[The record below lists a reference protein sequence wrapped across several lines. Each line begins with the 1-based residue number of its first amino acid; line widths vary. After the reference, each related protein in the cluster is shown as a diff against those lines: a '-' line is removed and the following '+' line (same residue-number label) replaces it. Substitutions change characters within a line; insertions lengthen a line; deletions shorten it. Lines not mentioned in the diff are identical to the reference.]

1 MVSPCS
7 METGLVKVSLVKA
20 GLVKTGRIKT
30 DPIYTDPI
38 HTGPGSVGDSDLT
51 GTTTLRP
58 TSMSLRLGLLVV
70 LIALTGACATN
81 PATGGPD
88 FVIMSEA
95 KEIETGQEMHPQIM
109 SQYRA
114 YPDAE
119 LQEYVNRI
127 GQDLAANSD
136 RPNLDY
142 TFTVLDSDEV
152 NAFATPGGFVY
163 ISRGLIAYLNSEAEL
178 AAVLSHEIGHIT
190 ARHAVRQGARSKVL
204 DVVGGIAS
212 VATGGVS
219 GFLSDY
225 VGGALIKG
233 YSRDL
238 ELEADREGA
247 EYLVRTGYGSEP
259 MIDVVRIL
267 KNQELFEYARAEEE
281 GREPR
286 VYHGLFATHP
296 DNDKRLREVID
307 AANKI
312 DGRTQADARRDQFL
326 EYVDGMT
333 YGKVGAGGVISEGEF
348 RHASYGIG
356 MRFPNGWSLGS
367 NRGRLESISPD
378 RKSILIL
385 TRQPLKEDVSPL
397 TILTERIGLKNLRDK
412 ETLNVNN
419 MQGFTAL
426 APVANSPFGK
436 RPVRYAVFTDDKYA
450 YVIAGANAEDSA
462 RRRDNFR
469 IVSAMKSFRLLDAR
483 GLRSA
488 QTPSIA
494 IVDANRGTTMKRLAS
509 ASPLTL
515 YAEEQLRL
523 LNDMYPEG
531 EPKPGQKVKI
541 ID

>member
-1 MVSPCS
+1 MSHNPT
-7 METGLVKVSLVKA
+7 E
-20 GLVKTGRIKT
+20 
-30 DPIYTDPI
+30 P
-38 HTGPGSVGDSDLT
+38 DLSCLT
-51 GTTTLRP
+51 ATAAARPFGALTRTTL
-58 TSMSLRLGLLVV
+58 LVILL
-70 LIALTGACATN
+70 ALTGACATN

-88 FVIMSEA
+88 FVMMSEE
-95 KEIETGQEMHPQIM
+95 KEIETGQTMHPQIM

-127 GQDLAANSD
+127 GQKLAEHSD

-190 ARHAVRQGARSKVL
+190 ARHAVRQGARSKVFDAL
-204 DVVGGIAS
+204 GGLAS
-212 VATGGVS
+212 VATGGAA

-247 EYLVRTGYGSEP
+247 EYLVRAGYGSEP

-296 DNDKRLREVID
+296 DNDKRLREVIE

-312 DGRTQADARRDQFL
+312 DGRTVNESKRDEFL
-326 EYVDGMT
+326 NYIDGMT
-333 YGKVGAGGVISEGEF
+333 YGKVGAGGVVSEGEF
-348 RHASYGIG
+348 RHAKYGIG
-356 MRFPNGWSLGS
+356 MRFPNGWSLAS
-367 NRGRLESISPD
+367 NRGRLESVSPD

-385 TRQPLKEDVSPL
+385 TRQELREDVSPL
-397 TILTERIGLKNLRDK
+397 TILTDRIGLKNLEDQ

-419 MQGFTAL
+419 VQGYTAM

-469 IVSAMKSFRLLDAR
+469 IVSAMKSFRKLDAR
-483 GLRSA
+483 GQRSA
-488 QTPSIA
+488 ETPSIA
-494 IVDANRGTTMKRLAS
+494 VVDANKGTTMERLAS
-509 ASPLTL
+509 ASPLTI
-515 YAEEQLRL
+515 YAEAQLRL
-523 LNDMYPEG
+523 LNDLYPEG
-531 EPKPGQKVKI
+531 EPEPGQKVKI
-541 ID
+541 VD